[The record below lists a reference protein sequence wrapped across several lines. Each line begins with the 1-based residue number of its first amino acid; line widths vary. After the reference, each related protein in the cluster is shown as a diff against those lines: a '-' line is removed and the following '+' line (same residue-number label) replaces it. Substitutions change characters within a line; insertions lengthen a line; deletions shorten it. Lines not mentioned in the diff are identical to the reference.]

1 VLKPV
6 VAPRPDLRPG
16 KLLLVAL
23 LAVAAFALL
32 VSFVSASEWR
42 INADLKFLAAVGG
55 TMLNIVTGCI
65 VFAAVRLRGAGVTPS
80 SGLVDED
87 LPRED
92 VQDRARAGENR

>member
-6 VAPRPDLRPG
+6 VAPRADLRPG
-16 KLLLVAL
+16 KLQLAAL

-42 INADLKFLAAVGG
+42 FNADLKFLAAVGG

-65 VFAAVRLRGAGVTPS
+65 VYAAVRLRGANAPPS
-80 SGLVDED
+80 SGLVDEN

-92 VQDRARAGENR
+92 V